1 MDPKLMLENLMIFVN
16 PMMKLLVQNGP
27 KDMFKSK

>member
-1 MDPKLMLENLMIFVN
+1 MDPKLMLAKLMIFVK
-16 PMMKLLVQNGP
+16 PIIKLLVLNGP